1 MAATLTTAGPLPWGC
16 PPPQSFLGATKPCV
30 HVHFQSKNWAKGTRH
45 VKNQKLWFN
54 SALWFLINLRGL
66 TPLVL
71 KAPYSMPEKFDMFQ
85 VQLASNKLKS
95 QRDRPQICHLLPGE
109 MLVAYLMC
117 SSSLIHILEIKSPP
131 CCGFI

>member
-1 MAATLTTAGPLPWGC
+1 M
-16 PPPQSFLGATKPCV
+16 
-30 HVHFQSKNWAKGTRH
+30 
-45 VKNQKLWFN
+45 KNQSSGLTQ
-54 SALWFLINLRGL
+54 LWFLINLRGL

-95 QRDRPQICHLLPGE
+95 QRDRPPNLPFITRGD
-109 MLVAYLMC
+109 VG
-117 SSSLIHILEIKSPP
+117 SLFNVFQFPHTHIGDKISP